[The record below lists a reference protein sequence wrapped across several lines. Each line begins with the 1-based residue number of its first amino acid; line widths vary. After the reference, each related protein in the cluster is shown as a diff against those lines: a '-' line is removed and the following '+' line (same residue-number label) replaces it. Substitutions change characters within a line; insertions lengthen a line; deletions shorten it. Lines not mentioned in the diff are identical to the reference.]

1 MGNKKNKRL
10 SAPSSAA
17 SSTETDTLERILDND
32 YGVLSDPDE
41 VSDSAKAEAAK
52 VEATE
57 EAMPAAMAEG
67 TTTANTTENTHE
79 SPQKKPSSSPQHT
92 PQIPPSSPPE
102 PLHQMSLSLPDLKEE
117 TTSLEI
123 LKLKLSSDKKFKE
136 KMTLHT
142 FFSFIVMALDI
153 AGRPKSAPAEPTS
166 QSEIMKET
174 IMLVEYLIHNH
185 CVNLYTRTYLQSL
198 FDTSV
203 IQIIIESILQFSNE
217 DPMNFTKL
225 VSDEQEDRS
234 PNTTVNAMAVATAA
248 TDIVVTIPAAQEQP
262 SGIRN
267 FFKKLFC
274 CCYGRRKSSG
284 NVTVVKTAEMTS
296 AIETTPENDGLQNQ
310 EQPEPSA

>member
-17 SSTETDTLERILDND
+17 STEETDTLERILDND

-41 VSDSAKAEAAK
+41 VSDSVKAEA
-52 VEATE
+52 ATE
-57 EAMPAAMAEG
+57 EAMPTAMAEG
-67 TTTANTTENTHE
+67 TMTANTTENTHE

-117 TTSLEI
+117 TTSLDI

-153 AGRPKSAPAEPTS
+153 AGRPKTAPAEPTPAPA
-166 QSEIMKET
+166 EIMKET
-174 IMLVEYLIHNH
+174 AMLVEYLIHNH
-185 CVNLYTRTYLQSL
+185 CVNIYTRTYLQSL

-274 CCYGRRKSSG
+274 CCYCRRKSSG
-284 NVTVVKTAEMTS
+284 KVSVVKTAEMTS
-296 AIETTPENDGLQNQ
+296 AIETTPENEGLQNQ

>member
-10 SAPSSAA
+10 STASSSA
-17 SSTETDTLERILDND
+17 STKETDTLERILDND

-41 VSDSAKAEAAK
+41 VSESVKTEAPAVTAAA
-52 VEATE
+52 VEVTAT
-57 EAMPAAMAEG
+57 AH
-67 TTTANTTENTHE
+67 TDENTHE

-102 PLHQMSLSLPDLKEE
+102 PLHQMSQSSPDLKEE

-153 AGRPKSAPAEPTS
+153 AGRPKSAPAPAPAPAG
-166 QSEIMKET
+166 IMKEAA
-174 IMLVEYLIHNH
+174 MLVEYLIHNH
-185 CVNLYTRTYLQSL
+185 CVNIYTRTYLQSL

-203 IQIIIESILQFSNE
+203 IQIIIESILQFGNE

-225 VSDEQEDRS
+225 VSDEQEDS
-234 PNTTVNAMAVATAA
+234 DLTTVTAMAAATSA
-248 TDIVVTIPAAQEQP
+248 TDIVVTIPATQEQP

-274 CCYGRRKSSG
+274 CCYCRRKSSG
-284 NVTVVKTAEMTS
+284 KVSVVKTAEMTS